1 MRNFPLNETALRSAF
16 MFDVIIVGGGPA
28 GLNAALILG
37 RCRRRVL
44 LCDSGRPRNWASRAI
59 GGFLSR
65 DGCPPDTLR
74 RIAREQLAPYPDVRV
89 KDIEVVAAERRET
102 GFHVLLAGGAAVS
115 ARKLLLATGVVDDL
129 PPLPGAEAFYGRG
142 VHHCPYCDGWEL
154 RDAPLAAYGKG
165 SEGKGLA
172 LELLVWSRDVVLCS
186 DGPAELSDEDRRSLS
201 RNGVQVREERVALLE
216 GDGALE
222 RIRFADGSVLP
233 RRGLFFCSCGRQ
245 AADFAER
252 LGCRLSGSGSVETG
266 RHERTEVPGLF
277 VAGDASRNVQ
287 LAIIAAAEGAMAA
300 FAINTELLKEDL
312 RKAEEPAEAAE

>member
-1 MRNFPLNETALRSAF
+1 

-165 SEGKGLA
+165 AS
-172 LELLVWSRDVVLCS
+172 SRDQSASACCRRPGWATS
-186 DGPAELSDEDRRSLS
+186 RRCWMTWKPKGWRCRRRS
-201 RNGVQVREERVALLE
+201 
-216 GDGALE
+216 
-222 RIRFADGSVLP
+222 
-233 RRGLFFCSCGRQ
+233 
-245 AADFAER
+245 
-252 LGCRLSGSGSVETG
+252 T
-266 RHERTEVPGLF
+266 RHVNKP
-277 VAGDASRNVQ
+277 
-287 LAIIAAAEGAMAA
+287 
-300 FAINTELLKEDL
+300 
-312 RKAEEPAEAAE
+312 